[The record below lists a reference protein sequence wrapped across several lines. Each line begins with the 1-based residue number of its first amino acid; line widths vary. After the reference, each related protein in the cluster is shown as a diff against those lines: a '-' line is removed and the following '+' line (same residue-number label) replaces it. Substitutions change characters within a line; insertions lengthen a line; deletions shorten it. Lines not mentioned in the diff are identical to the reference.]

1 MEMDQK
7 LEYWKNRLLDLGK
20 RNRLINCA
28 LPKDG
33 KHVSRATLLI
43 CNPSYGDLWKMFS
56 NGETSLEFPIPADT
70 FEDDEQESLF
80 KSNTFQNGVK
90 TNQNPAETYKT
101 LRSLMKKSKEF
112 SDEKGL
118 NALYIAFGFLN
129 WKEKGVEG
137 QEMRSPL
144 LLVPVVLTQESLNDP
159 IVLTRSDDE
168 ITINHA
174 LEQKLLNDFGIELP
188 QFEEDDD
195 WSGYLKHVQD
205 MCASLN
211 WNVDSDFA
219 QLSLFSFLKINM
231 YRDLEKNTNKIGE
244 HHIVRALNG
253 EAFKDGID
261 CSDIKC
267 FNHDAV
273 EPQNVFSVVDA
284 DSSQQDAILLAKR
297 GVSFVL
303 QGPPGTGKSQT
314 ITNIIA
320 ELMAE
325 GKKVLFV
332 SEKVAALQ
340 VVYKRLKQTG
350 LGDFCLTLHNH
361 NAKRREILNQLEV
374 SFKLSRKKV
383 QLQQDAFNKLYQL
396 KETRAALNLYAQE
409 LHTIIEPLGQTIYQ
423 VNGFLAKYSN
433 YKNIDYTQVD
443 IDKFTPELFSQCESA
458 LEELVRI
465 VDKSGYQQGN
475 PWNGCVLSSITY
487 EFRQQFLVDAEK
499 LLTLVSNGIV
509 LYNEITSLLGS
520 AKLIPSYTA
529 TSDIIDLF
537 NLAKKSPNI
546 STEWL
551 KLNLAEQIVQLE
563 NCVELLKKR
572 NDFDGLHRKAVY
584 YGEALQT
591 SIQAV
596 ADATVNAEKETYKA
610 TNEAYNIACSGFISA
625 FNGDVAKSI
634 SNRSDAFRKQFFFCQ
649 TLNDKYKSLQN
660 ENRTL
665 KDALSVATQSLES
678 EQQSLSQ
685 RQNAWNTSRSQISDD
700 LDVKIL
706 LIDIEAILSRYRTVY
721 RSELRL
727 FNSKY
732 RSDRKALLT
741 YCKSTTKMSYSEAL
755 LLLDKVYNAQCTQK
769 DLEKQAK
776 VVNNALNLKTCK
788 ETEFAKNVVAI
799 KNLSDSISI
808 NSDKV
813 ESMKQSL
820 ISEVTNHIQNL
831 QAELS
836 ATCQSF
842 DTACQA
848 LSLALGIEINDSCDF
863 VTLKKE
869 LDWALHFQTKMKEY
883 ACSSSFAAKIC
894 ECDDEVFCEISK
906 YTLAVKSW
914 ADQFEPWLNK
924 YTKLFEEELQ
934 PQFGVMPL
942 TELKETVQKCKNN
955 FASLEYLI
963 DYHNAEKR
971 LKDLGIDTFLEK
983 AKALNLTSKEIIPI
997 FKKCFYRS
1005 WLDAVIPGFPSVN
1018 SFRRLRQDEYV
1029 KQFRQL
1035 DKQHLEISK
1044 AALIARLI
1052 SRLPDF
1058 DSFSA
1063 NSGEVALLRRE
1074 MAKQRKLMP
1083 TRKLIAAIPNL
1094 LPALKPCMM
1103 MSPLSVSTYLGNSG
1117 YEFDTVIFDEASQVP
1132 TEDAIC
1138 SIFRAKQAIIAGDSK
1153 QLPPTDFFNSSI
1165 SDSDEFEQN
1174 EDGEINDTGAYESL
1188 LDEASMLPTQTLL
1201 WHYRSKHEDLI
1212 AFSNAKIYQGNLIT
1226 FPSPIE
1232 KADGMGVEYTYVA
1245 GGMYERGGKGN
1256 QKEAEKIADLVFD
1269 HFRKYPNRSLGII
1282 AFGAIQQTAIEEA
1295 IIRKRRENPQYE
1307 TFFKEDKEENV
1318 FIKNLE
1324 TVQGDERDT
1333 IIFSIGYA
1341 PDASGKFI
1349 MNFGPLSRNGGERRL
1364 NVAITRARYN
1374 LKLVGSIMPTDIDVD
1389 RTSGQGPKLL
1399 RLYIDFA
1406 INGAKA
1412 ILGETT
1418 INTGVWFDSSFE
1430 EAIYNFITAQ
1440 GYDVVTQVGCSGYRI
1455 DMAVRHPEYNNRF
1468 AIGIECDGAAYHS
1481 ARTARERDRLRQT
1494 VLEDMGWN
1502 IYRVW
1507 STDWIKD
1514 QHTEGLH
1521 LLTAIKEAIQNYRE
1535 PTPKAHTESSK
1546 VADYLDV
1553 SSKSTQESIK
1563 EKYKTIE
1570 SKYAGCNANE
1580 IPISDFEQT
1589 MLRVLANNYGLDKE
1603 ALFKE
1608 TALYGYLWLRQ
1619 GSTIKK
1625 NFECAYQRLLAQNK
1639 ITEKDKG
1646 IKLLMDISNS
1656 NCDLQ

>member
-1 MEMDQK
+1 MKMNQK

-20 RNRLINCA
+20 RNRLINCS

-33 KHVSRATLLI
+33 KRVSRATLLI
-43 CNPSYGDLWKMFS
+43 CNPSYSDLWEMFS
-56 NGETSLEFPIPADT
+56 DGETSLEFPIPADA
-70 FEDDEQESLF
+70 FENDDPKFLLEPS
-80 KSNTFQNGVK
+80 TFQNGVK
-90 TNQNPAETYKT
+90 TNQNPVEACKT

-137 QEMRSPL
+137 QDMRSPL
-144 LLVPVVLTQESLNDP
+144 LLVPVILAQESLNDP

-188 QFEEDDD
+188 KFEEDDD
-195 WSGYLKHVQD
+195 WSSYLEHVQD
-205 MCASLN
+205 ACASLK
-211 WNVDSDFA
+211 WNVESDFA

-231 YRDLEKNTNKIGE
+231 YRDLEKNADKIGD
-244 HHIVRALNG
+244 HHVVRALNG
-253 EAFKDGID
+253 EAFKVGVD

-273 EPQNVFSVVDA
+273 EPQDVFSVVDA

-297 GVSFVL
+297 GASFVL

-320 ELMAE
+320 ELIAD

-332 SEKVAALQ
+332 SEKMAALE

-374 SFKLSRKKV
+374 SLKLSREKV

-396 KETRAALNLYAQE
+396 KETRAALNLYAQD

-433 YKNIDYTQVD
+433 YKNIDYIQASA
-443 IDKFTPELFSQCESA
+443 DKFTPELLSQCESA

-465 VDKSGYQQGN
+465 VDKSGYQQRN
-475 PWNGCVLSSITY
+475 PWNGCILTGITY
-487 EFRQQFLVDAEK
+487 EFRQQFLVNAGK
-499 LLTLVSNGIV
+499 LLALISNGIAI
-509 LYNEITSLLGS
+509 YNEIISLLGS
-520 AKLIPSYTA
+520 AKLIPSYLA
-529 TSDIIDLF
+529 TSDVISLF
-537 NLAKKSPNI
+537 KLAKQSPNI
-546 STEWL
+546 SSEWL
-551 KLNLAEQIVQLE
+551 KLNLTEQMEQLE
-563 NCVELLKKR
+563 NCLKLLDRRNNLDEL
-572 NDFDGLHRKAVY
+572 HSKAVH
-584 YGEALQT
+584 YGDILLA
-591 SIQAV
+591 SILAV
-596 ADATVNAEKETYKA
+596 ASATANAEKETYKI
-610 TNEAYNIACSGFISA
+610 TNDAYSIAFNDFISI
-625 FNGDVAKSI
+625 FNGDIAKTI
-634 SNRSDAFRKQFFFCQ
+634 YDKSNGFCEQFLFCQ
-649 TLNDKYKSLQN
+649 SLNNKFESLQS
-660 ENRTL
+660 ENSVL
-665 KDALSVATQSLES
+665 EDALSVATQSLES
-678 EQQSLSQ
+678 EQQSLLQ
-685 RQNAWNTSRSQISDD
+685 KQNTWETARSQIFIN
-700 LDVKIL
+700 LDEKIL
-706 LIDIEAILSRYRTVY
+706 LIDVEGMLSRYRTIY

-732 RSDRKALLT
+732 RNDRKTLLT
-741 YCKSTTKMSYSEAL
+741 YCKSPAKMSYSDAL
-755 LLLDKVYNAQCTQK
+755 LLLDKAYDAQCARK
-769 DLEKQAK
+769 SLEKQSEI
-776 VVNNALNLKTCK
+776 VNAALALKTSK
-788 ETEFAKNVVAI
+788 KTKLDENIAAI
-799 KNLSDSISI
+799 ENLSNSISI
-808 NSDKV
+808 NSEKI
-813 ESMKQSL
+813 ESIKQSL
-820 ISEVTNHIQNL
+820 ILEVTNHIQNL
-831 QAELS
+831 GVELS
-836 ATCQSF
+836 VACGSFENICQ
-842 DTACQA
+842 D
-848 LSLALGIEINDSCDF
+848 LSLALGTEINDSHDF
-863 VTLKKE
+863 VSLKE
-869 LDWALHFQTKMKEY
+869 GLDWALRFQAEMEKF

-894 ECDDEVFCEISK
+894 ECNDETFCEISK
-906 YTLAVKSW
+906 SALAVKSW
-914 ADQFEPWLNK
+914 ADEVEPWLIK
-924 YTKLFEEELQ
+924 FAKLFEENLQ
-934 PQFGVMPL
+934 SQFGEVPL
-942 TELKETVQKCKNN
+942 TELMQIVQNCMNN

-963 DYHNAEKR
+963 DYRTAEQQ
-971 LKDLGIDTFLEK
+971 LKKLKIDAFLEK
-983 AKALNLTSKEIIPI
+983 AKALNLTSEEIIPI

-1005 WLDAVIPGFPSVN
+1005 WLDAVMPRFPSVN

-1044 AALIARLI
+1044 AALFARLI

-1094 LPALKPCMM
+1094 LPALKPCIM
-1103 MSPLSVSTYLGNSG
+1103 MSPLSVSTYLGSSG

-1153 QLPPTDFFNSSI
+1153 QLPPTDFFNSTLT
-1165 SDSDEFEQN
+1165 DSDEFEQE
-1174 EDGEINDTGAYESL
+1174 EDGKINDTGAYESL
-1188 LDEASMLPTQTLL
+1188 LDEASILPTQTLL

-1212 AFSNAKIYQGNLIT
+1212 AFSNAEIYHGKLIT
-1226 FPSPIE
+1226 FPSSVE
-1232 KADGMGVEYTYVA
+1232 KADGMGVEYIHVA
-1245 GGMYERGGKGN
+1245 CGTYERGGRGN
-1256 QKEAEKIADLVFD
+1256 QKEAEKISELVFE

-1282 AFGAIQQTAIEEA
+1282 AFGEIQQTAIEEA

-1364 NVAITRARYN
+1364 NVAVTRARYN
-1374 LKLVGSIMPTDIDVD
+1374 LKLVGSIMPTDIDPD

-1412 ILGETT
+1412 ILGETA
-1418 INTGVWFDSSFE
+1418 INSGVWFDSSFE

-1440 GYDVVTQVGCSGYRI
+1440 GYEVTTQVGCSGYRI
-1455 DMAVRHPEYNNRF
+1455 DMAVRHPKYNGRF

-1514 QHTEGLH
+1514 QHTEGLR
-1521 LLTAIKEAIQNYRE
+1521 LLTAIKEAVENYRE
-1535 PTPKAHTESSK
+1535 PTPKDYADSLK
-1546 VADYLDV
+1546 VVDFLDI
-1553 SSKSTQESIK
+1553 SSKSTQESVN
-1563 EKYKTIE
+1563 EKYKTIK
-1570 SKYAGCNANE
+1570 SKYAGNNANE
-1580 IPISDFEQT
+1580 VPLSDFEQT
-1589 MLRVLANNYGLDKE
+1589 MLRVLVNSYGLDKE

-1625 NFECAYQRLLAQNK
+1625 KFELAYQGLITQNK
-1639 ITEKDKG
+1639 IVDEDGK
-1646 IKLLMDISNS
+1646 IKTVVTASSLKL
-1656 NCDLQ
+1656 